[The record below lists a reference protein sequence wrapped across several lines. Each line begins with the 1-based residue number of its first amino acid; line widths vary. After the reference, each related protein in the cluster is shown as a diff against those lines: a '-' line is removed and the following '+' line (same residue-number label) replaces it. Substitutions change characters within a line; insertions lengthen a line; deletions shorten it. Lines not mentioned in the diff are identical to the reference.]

1 MSRSRP
7 SVLASAAA
15 LLAMLLVQAPLL
27 ACVHDDHVH
36 LGRAWADPCGHDHHD
51 HGHHHGHDHDRA
63 DRREAAELGGK
74 ADGPT
79 QTDVP
84 CGCELHVHMAEAWV
98 AGAAWAPP
106 AALPPAFGAPILA
119 ATPPPAGPDAVFAH
133 AEHDPPPRAVAPGQD
148 VLRR

>member
-51 HGHHHGHDHDRA
+51 HDRHFDRGHAHGAPAPRPAGD
-63 DRREAAELGGK
+63 L
-74 ADGPT
+74 PL
-79 QTDVP
+79 QTEVP
-84 CGCELHVHMAEAWV
+84 CGCELHVHLAEAWV
-98 AGAAWAPP
+98 AGGAWAPP
-106 AALPPAFGAPILA
+106 PALPPAFGAPIVA
-119 ATPPPAGPDAVFAH
+119 AIPPPACPDAVFAH